1 MRGQLGDRTTMN
13 RTTPV
18 DVMGITDAARVTGG
32 SDFTCVTRAMGGVT
46 CFGGNA
52 NGQLGRG
59 SMSASIPEP
68 GAPTGL

>member
-1 MRGQLGDRTTMN
+1 
-13 RTTPV
+13 
-18 DVMGITDAARVTGG
+18 
-32 SDFTCVTRAMGGVT
+32 MGGVT